1 MTMSLR
7 MMMKPPVA
15 FYCPDPEKVFSG
27 KEVHNL
33 LDRCRFSKEVFPTLW
48 AAYCREVLDEVEPC
62 MEPNGGA
69 RETLFA
75 LSRRM
80 GPSIFWSVT
89 GVEGR
94 YEIRMEKGVLYL
106 QETEDGGLYLY
117 FLPPEGLD
125 DRNEEGRLDLSGY
138 SSEAA
143 AEFICTI
150 SASRKKVFYFFG
162 QSLLK
167 MV

>member
-1 MTMSLR
+1 MSLR

-27 KEVHNL
+27 KEVNNL

-106 QETEDGGLYLY
+106 QEAEDGGLYLY

-125 DRNEEGRLDLSGY
+125 DRSEDCRLDLSGY

-150 SASRKKVFYFFG
+150 SASRKKVLYFFG

>member
-48 AAYCREVLDEVEPC
+48 AAYCWEVLDEVEPC

-75 LSRRM
+75 LSRLM

-94 YEIRMEKGVLYL
+94 YEIRMGKGVLYL

-143 AEFICTI
+143 AEFILAALGSHMKI
-150 SASRKKVFYFFG
+150 GAYFLRTL
-162 QSLLK
+162 SN
-167 MV
+167 